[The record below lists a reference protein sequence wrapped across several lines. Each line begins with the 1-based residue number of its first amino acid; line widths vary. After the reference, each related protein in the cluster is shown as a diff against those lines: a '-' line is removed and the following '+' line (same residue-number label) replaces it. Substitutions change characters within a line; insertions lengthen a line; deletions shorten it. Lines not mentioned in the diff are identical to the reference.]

1 MNISRNLI
9 NHWANL
15 FESDERTR
23 KGDVSY
29 LNEGA
34 GAGYTVKIED
44 LKLGK
49 VKSVEETSDEGGNS
63 FYEFTAEIVPGEY
76 KVSASDY
83 YNQYCE
89 DEPVRIDGGTIKGW
103 IDASGDDYENEVRR
117 AVENQEID
125 LSFDYGWGWVH
136 VYLPEDG
143 KIHAEKVDLEDGLYY
158 SVVDMQLDSK
168 ELAQAVNDGYR
179 RSGEEDGEVD
189 ESTVAESGEKK
200 SEWFN
205 DGLYELAKPLPAE
218 CIIACSGS
226 GKKDDEV
233 AYWVGELGFDENFPR
248 ERAIK
253 YLKEFGAWSEDEL
266 KAKTDTELAQIV
278 LWVFCGNLYDEA
290 VEKSR
295 EDDKWGDRGD
305 PRKDWSDD
313 DWTEFQEEVTCCS
326 LDESVEKSDEEDIG
340 DGKVTEAGMSPAE
353 IMRQWRQKKA
363 AQDAADAEKKKK
375 DDEAKAGRKI
385 VQITI
390 TDVTDDGEIKYTIRR
405 ADGSTSEETERSPDD
420 ESVENMRKDLRRMRP
435 GKVFDDMDIYVALLR
450 RGYSMN
456 PGGGDI
462 RWFYDFRLDPG
473 KRPGADNPARR
484 GSLDKDW
491 VFDTSTWMPGFTA

>member
-1 MNISRNLI
+1 MEISENLI

-15 FESDERTR
+15 FESEEKR
-23 KGDVSY
+23 KNGDVSY

-34 GAGYTVKIED
+34 GAGYTVKIKD

-49 VKSVEETSDEGGNS
+49 VKSVEETSDEGRNS
-63 FYEFTAEIVPGEY
+63 FYEFTAEIVPGEC

-89 DEPVRIDGGTIKGW
+89 DEPVRIDGGTVKGW

-143 KIHAEKVDLEDGLYY
+143 KIHAEKIDLDKDIYY
-158 SVVDMQLDSK
+158 SVVNMQLDSK

-179 RSGEEDGEVD
+179 RSREDDGEVD
-189 ESTVAESGEKK
+189 ESTVAESGEDK
-200 SEWFN
+200 SEWFT

-218 CIIACSGS
+218 CIVACSGS

-233 AYWVGELGFDENFPR
+233 AYWVDELKFDANFPR

-278 LWVFCGNLYDEA
+278 LWVFCGNLYEEA

-295 EDDKWGDRGD
+295 KDDEWGDKGD
-305 PRKDWSDD
+305 PRKDWTED
-313 DWTEFQEEVTCCS
+313 DWAKFQEEVSICS
-326 LDESVEKSDEEDIG
+326 LD
-340 DGKVTEAGMSPAE
+340 A
-353 IMRQWRQKKA
+353 
-363 AQDAADAEKKKK
+363 
-375 DDEAKAGRKI
+375 
-385 VQITI
+385 
-390 TDVTDDGEIKYTIRR
+390 
-405 ADGSTSEETERSPDD
+405 
-420 ESVENMRKDLRRMRP
+420 
-435 GKVFDDMDIYVALLR
+435 
-450 RGYSMN
+450 
-456 PGGGDI
+456 
-462 RWFYDFRLDPG
+462 
-473 KRPGADNPARR
+473 
-484 GSLDKDW
+484 
-491 VFDTSTWMPGFTA
+491 